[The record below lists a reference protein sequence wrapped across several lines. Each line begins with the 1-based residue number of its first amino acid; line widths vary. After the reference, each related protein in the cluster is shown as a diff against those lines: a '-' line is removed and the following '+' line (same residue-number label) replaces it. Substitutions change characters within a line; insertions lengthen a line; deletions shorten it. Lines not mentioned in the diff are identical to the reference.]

1 MSNGN
6 DETSGDDGAELSA
19 TPGSAFDVDDRGNVV
34 DFYAKDDS
42 GAWERV
48 ARLDREAEVNGKIDQ
63 LAFENWAGGPELEAW
78 MKENRYGDELNEAAK
93 L

>member
-6 DETSGDDGAELSA
+6 DVTHGDGGAELSA
-19 TPGSAFDVDDRGNVV
+19 TPGSAFEADDRGNVV
-34 DFYAKDDS
+34 DFYAPAES
-42 GAWERV
+42 GEWERV
-48 ARLDREAEVNGKIDQ
+48 ARLDREAEVNGKSDQ
-63 LAFENWAGGPELEAW
+63 LAFDNWAGGPELEAW